1 MNQLLT
7 TLYLANS
14 VIAFVAYLPQ
24 CIILWRMLSSG
35 NVNKSVSLST
45 WVMWCWAC
53 SVTALY
59 AFFNQDD
66 LAFRMISFVNVIWC
80 AATLILTAMVHHR
93 TNQQMRHTNEQ

>member
-1 MNQLLT
+1 
-7 TLYLANS
+7 
-14 VIAFVAYLPQ
+14 
-24 CIILWRMLSSG
+24 MLRTG

-66 LAFRMISFVNVIWC
+66 FAFKMISFVNVIWC
-80 AATLILTAMVHHR
+80 TATLVLTAMVHRR
-93 TNQQMRHTNEQ
+93 TNQQMRNGNEQ